1 MELSAANTVLILQ
14 GVKHENATS
23 PPPTRYTYTSFW
35 SSYNRLI
42 LAYLLNAF
50 TWEHQHV
57 LTISWSSLAAPMN
70 SSLWD
75 LWCLS
80 TRSTSLSNRKR
91 YEIHANQNPLDPSSR
106 RAAAPLFLPAEHRSA
121 EKSWQI
127 YDTQLPCTEWCVH
140 PEWGKGKACSEHT
153 NDKESKVYGLIYA
166 ETWYAWMQ
174 WPRILCLF

>member
-1 MELSAANTVLILQ
+1 MEFSAENTVLILQ

-23 PPPTRYTYTSFW
+23 LPPTRYIHQLLEQLQRQHADIGW
-35 SSYNRLI
+35 
-42 LAYLLNAF
+42 YLLNAF

-57 LTISWSSLAAPMN
+57 LTISCSSLAAPMN

-91 YEIHANQNPLDPSSR
+91 YEIHANQNHLDPSSR

-121 EKSWQI
+121 ENSWRI
-127 YDTQLPCTEWCVH
+127 YDTQLSCTEWCVH
-140 PEWGKGKACSEHT
+140 PEQGKGKACSEHT
-153 NDKESKVYGLIYA
+153 YK
-166 ETWYAWMQ
+166 Q
-174 WPRILCLF
+174 